1 MRTKY
6 KRNKFVE
13 YCCLVTATV
22 RQIVE
27 AMIKIVVV
35 EVIVAVVEDEEL

>member
-1 MRTKY
+1 MSSR
-6 KRNKFVE
+6 F
-13 YCCLVTATV
+13 ATV

-35 EVIVAVVEDEEL
+35 EVILALLVVACGKGSSSNSSR